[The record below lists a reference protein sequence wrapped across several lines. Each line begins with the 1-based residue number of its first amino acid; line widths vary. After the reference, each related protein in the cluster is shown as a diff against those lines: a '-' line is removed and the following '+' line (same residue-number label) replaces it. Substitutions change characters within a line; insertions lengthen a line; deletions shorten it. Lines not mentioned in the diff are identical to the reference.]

1 MEDTKNVSAPSEPEI
16 TIDGFGPEEAKKLK
30 EILTRF
36 LHEYGKKPPEVS
48 DEDWLCQRFQAELP
62 GMSEEDARAVSRE
75 TVASVKEY
83 DANLASLSAAK
94 AQGQTT
100 EEWFADRS
108 REAATGISAIEF
120 GHRMEELGD
129 VISEANAQLYRT
141 VTTQGGEIS
150 QQLNLDGFLAEQ
162 QAVNSFNA
170 AAKLNDSPFRAEVCV
185 PEAGQTYG
193 KNSFDVVIRGEGG
206 QIVHQYQ
213 FKYGKDANA
222 TIQMLK
228 RGNYNNQTLVVPP
241 EQVDAVKAAFPGKT
255 VVSHIGGTEKVP
267 VASEPLSKADVKNMQ
282 AEVQSTGKLTE
293 TSWNSYDNRM
303 LGKYIGKQAVA
314 AGMQGAILATGFHLA
329 AKLVSDEPVE
339 TEEVVAD
346 ALRTGADTTVKA
358 AAAGAMTVAAQKGA
372 LGVLS
377 PLTSVMPIAN
387 LACVAVENVKTL
399 GRAAAGDLT
408 AGEALDQMGNNTAAM
423 YYGLGCAPKGMAVGA
438 AALGWIPIAGPVI
451 GGIVGGLIGYTA
463 GSKFGQ
469 AVYHAAKSVAKT
481 AAKAVKKIGEGIKSI
496 AGKIGRFLFG

>member
-1 MEDTKNVSAPSEPEI
+1 MEDSKITPAVGEPEI

-30 EILTRF
+30 EILVRF
-36 LHEYGKKPPEVS
+36 LHEYGKKSPEVS
-48 DEDWLCQRFQAELP
+48 DEDWLCQRFQAEFP
-62 GMSEEDARAVSRE
+62 DMTGEEARRISQE
-75 TVASVKEY
+75 TVSSVQEY

-94 AQGQTT
+94 AHGQTT
-100 EEWFADRS
+100 EEWFADKS
-108 REAATGISAIEF
+108 REAATGISVIEF

-129 VISEANAQLYRT
+129 VLSEANAQLYRT
-141 VTTQGGEIS
+141 VTTQSGAIS

-170 AAKLNDSPFRAEVCV
+170 AAKLSESPFRAEVCV

-206 QIVHQYQ
+206 HIVHQYQ
-213 FKYGKDANA
+213 FKYGKDADA

-255 VVSHIGGTEKVP
+255 VVSQIGGTEKVP
-267 VASEPLSKADVKNMQ
+267 IASEPLSKADVKAMQ
-282 AEVQSTGKLTE
+282 TELQSTGKPTE
-293 TSWNSYDNRM
+293 LGWNSYDNRM
-303 LGKYIGKQAVA
+303 LGRYIGKQAVV
-314 AGMQGAILATGFHLA
+314 AGMQGAVLATGFHLA
-329 AKLVSDEPVE
+329 ARLVSDEPVE
-339 TEEVVAD
+339 AEEVVAD

-358 AAAGAMTVAAQKGA
+358 AAAGALTVAAERG
-372 LGVLS
+372 LLDVLS

-423 YYGLGCAPKGMAVGA
+423 YYGLGCTPKGMVIGA
-438 AALGWIPIAGPVI
+438 TALGWIPIAGPVI

-481 AAKAVKKIGEGIKSI
+481 AVKAVKKIGEGIKNV